1 MLNPNQCLR
10 AFPFCIAI
18 MCAAATIRSADTPPA
33 SSFRFEESENKYL
46 KLFEGDRPVLVY
58 NFGMMSKEGAPEKFR
73 RSSYVHP
80 IYGLDGEVVT
90 DDFPKDHY
98 HHRGLFWAWVRV
110 EVDGKTYDPW
120 AVSGMLTKFEKWLGR
135 KTDKDSV
142 QFGVENGWYIGD
154 RKVADEKVGFRIGR
168 TDPIGR
174 TIDVDLTIE
183 ATDKPVRIG
192 GELPMKKGY
201 GGFGFRFAPRQKP
214 VVMSMADGKQPDN
227 VIGKRS
233 PWADYSAR
241 FGDRPTTSGIAIF
254 IYPNNPGF
262 PNGWLLREYGYIGL
276 TWPGL
281 DLVTVEPGKPLELR
295 YRLWIHRG
303 DAVRG
308 RVAQA
313 YAAYAG
319 QEKAQPVASRTV
331 AEKRPGVRRA
341 ILPASSP

>member
-1 MLNPNQCLR
+1 MLQRVSYL
-10 AFPFCIAI
+10 
-18 MCAAATIRSADTPPA
+18 CAAVLMVAMQPERLGAEQSGTALLSTRSP
-33 SSFRFEESENKYL
+33 FRFEESDGKFL
-46 KLFEGDRPVLVY
+46 RLFEGDRLVLVY
-58 NFGMMSKEGAPEKFR
+58 NFGMLLKEGVPEKYR

-80 IYGLDGEVVT
+80 IYGLDGEILT

-120 AVSGMLTKFEKWLGR
+120 AVGGDLLAKFEQWLGR
-135 KTDKDSV
+135 EVRESDVS
-142 QFGVENGWYIGD
+142 FGVNNGWYVGD

-168 TDPIGR
+168 ADLIGR
-174 TIDVDLTIE
+174 AIDVDLTIE

-227 VIGKRS
+227 VIRKVS
-233 PWADYSAR
+233 PWADYSAQ
-241 FGDRPTTSGIAIF
+241 FQDAKAVSGAAIF
-254 IYPNNPGF
+254 IDQSHPGF
-262 PNGWLLREYGYIGL
+262 PNSWLLREYGYIGL

-281 DLVTVEPGKPLELR
+281 DLFTLEPGKPLHLR

-303 DAVRG
+303 DAVSG
-308 RVAQA
+308 RVTQA

-319 QEKAQPVASRTV
+319 QEKAQPVASRAV
-331 AEKRPGVRRA
+331 AEKRPGVR
-341 ILPASSP
+341 